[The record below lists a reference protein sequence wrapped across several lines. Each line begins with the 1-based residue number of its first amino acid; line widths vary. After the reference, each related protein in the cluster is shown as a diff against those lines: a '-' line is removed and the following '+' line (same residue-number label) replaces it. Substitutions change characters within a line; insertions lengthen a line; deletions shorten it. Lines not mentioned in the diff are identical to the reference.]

1 MPFGNL
7 LGSATILPF
16 SSLSSRCHLMIINSL
31 FSVQFSRKPII
42 KQKPCANSINNTS
55 ASGFDYNFI
64 AIKFLFVEQV
74 LCHTWPIQRCQ
85 HDMEYSHLHLSSIV
99 RVVYPSPASPREIRA
114 SACSKRFFSAPSNC
128 NVFLIIRLKCHLSDH
143 LLLRVVGEECVPGRP
158 AHGRGRVQTV
168 RETRK
173 KQRLKE

>member
-7 LGSATILPF
+7 SGSATILPF

-114 SACSKRFFSAPSNC
+114 SAWSKRFLFSSLQLQC
-128 NVFLIIRLKCHLSDH
+128 LLDH
-143 LLLRVVGEECVPGRP
+143 PFKMSPERSSSPQSCR
-158 AHGRGRVQTV
+158 RRMCSRT
-168 RETRK
+168 T
-173 KQRLKE
+173 